1 MRLLILGASGG
12 CGQCVTDLAAHRGH
26 RVTAL
31 VRPSATFA
39 PPAGVTVLRGEVLDR
54 STVDRALDGIDAV
67 LCCLGIRRH
76 RPSNPWS
83 RLASPPDLTSRVAS
97 HLAEIMPRRGVR
109 RIIAI
114 SAAGVGCSA
123 SKLSPINRWLFR
135 HSNIGVAYADL
146 ELMEEALRGTELDW
160 LAVRPATLTN
170 GPPTGLQRV
179 VPHYGLLT
187 RIPRADV
194 ATWMLNAVERPTPFT
209 ERTPMI
215 ASRG

>member
-1 MRLLILGASGG
+1 MLGASGG
-12 CGQCVTDLAAHRGH
+12 CGRWVTDLAAQRGH

-31 VRPSATFA
+31 VRPSAMFA
-39 PPAGVTVLRGEVLDR
+39 VPAGVNVLRGEVLDP
-54 STVDRALDGIDAV
+54 STLEGALDGMDAV
-67 LCCLGIRRH
+67 LCCVGIRRR

-83 RLASPPDLTSRVAS
+83 GLASPPDLTSRVAS
-97 HLAEIMPRRGVR
+97 SLVDAMPRRGVR

-114 SAAGVGCSA
+114 SAAGVGSSA
-123 SKLSPINRWLFR
+123 SKVSPINRWLFR

-146 ELMEEALRGTELDW
+146 ELMEQALRGADLDW

-170 GPPTGLQRV
+170 GPPTGRQHV
-179 VPHYGLLT
+179 VPFYGLLT

-194 ATWMLNAVERPTPFT
+194 ATWMLNSVERPAPFT